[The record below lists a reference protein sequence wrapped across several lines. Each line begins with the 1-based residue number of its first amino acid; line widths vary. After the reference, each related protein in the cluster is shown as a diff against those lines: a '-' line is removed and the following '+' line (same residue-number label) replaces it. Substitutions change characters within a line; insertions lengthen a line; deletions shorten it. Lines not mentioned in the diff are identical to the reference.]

1 MLESQGLK
9 LSKLLLVLLR
19 PYIEEVLE
27 LIFRWA
33 RRAALDVTEIDES
46 SLFSPRSMSPLSA
59 FATLSDSVLVD
70 SGMKF
75 MDIIEVSWLSSVILR
90 MKNSVDLVS

>member
-19 PYIEEVLE
+19 PYIEEV
-27 LIFRWA
+27 A

-46 SLFSPRSMSPLSA
+46 SLLSPRYMSPLSA
-59 FATLSDSVLVD
+59 FSTFSDSVLVD

-75 MDIIEVSWLSSVILR
+75 MDIIEVSWPSSVILR
-90 MKNSVDLVS
+90 MKNSVYLVS

>member
-1 MLESQGLK
+1 
-9 LSKLLLVLLR
+9 
-19 PYIEEVLE
+19 
-27 LIFRWA
+27 
-33 RRAALDVTEIDES
+33 
-46 SLFSPRSMSPLSA
+46 MSPLSA
-59 FATLSDSVLVD
+59 FTTLSDSVLVD